1 MKAEMDIGTDKKA
14 FQINLDAKKYGTFAE
29 IGAGQEV
36 ARRFFHVGG
45 AAGTVAKTMSAYDMT
60 FSDAIYGPA
69 DRYVSRNRLQT
80 MLDHEYKLL
89 IERLDQK
96 LGGVRTFFVFADT
109 VAARSFKQH
118 NESHGWLGVRFQP
131 EPRGEPSQI
140 IIHVRMLDESNVDQQ
155 EALGIIGVNLL
166 FGAFYHPQPEK
177 LIASLQENLDPNRMQ
192 IDLIKFSGPA
202 YAGVDN
208 RLMSLQLVSQG
219 LTDAVIFTADG
230 GEMVQAA
237 DILYKKS
244 ILVERGSFRP
254 VTYATNDMLNGA
266 RSVFLKQSG
275 TSDADLVV
283 LMEMTLENLLAEG
296 QLNHADFLARVDI
309 LGALGRTVIISKFGE
324 YFRLASYLSRY
335 TSRKIGLVMG
345 VPSLL
350 EIFDEKYYLALEGG
364 ILEALGRM
372 FKSGLK
378 LYVYPMID
386 EQTGELVTAKK
397 LEVAPNL
404 RSLYRYLVENEFIQE
419 ITDYNPEYL
428 RIHPPETLAKLQSGD
443 AGLGTNGAAGSDQNH
458 QEPPVLRL
466 PGGAGELAAVF
477 CGFYALKTAGSHRQK
492 TGVVGTLPAIWNAA
506 SWRGAEILSLAS
518 ISASTSSKA
527 SCSSER
533 ATTALS

>member
-1 MKAEMDIGTDKKA
+1 MKAEMDLGTDKKA

-60 FSDAIYGPA
+60 FSDAIYGSA
-69 DRYVSRNRLQT
+69 QRYVSRDRLQT
-80 MLDHEYKLL
+80 MLEHEYSLL
-89 IERLDQK
+89 IERLDKK

-118 NESHGWLGVRFQP
+118 NESHGWLGVRFQN

-140 IIHVRMLDESNVDQQ
+140 VIHVRMLDEGNVDQQ

-166 FGAFYHPQPEK
+166 FGAFYHEQPEK
-177 LIASLQENLDPNRMQ
+177 LIASLQENLAPNRMQ
-192 IDLIKFSGPA
+192 VDLIKFSGPA
-202 YAGVDN
+202 YANVDN

-219 LTDAVIFTADG
+219 LTDAVIFTAD

-266 RSVFLKQSG
+266 RAAFQKQSG
-275 TSDADLVV
+275 SADADLVV

-335 TSRKIGLVMG
+335 TSRMIGLVMG

-350 EIFDEKYYLALEGG
+350 EIFDEKYYLSLEGG

-386 EQTGELVTAKK
+386 EETGALVTAQK

-404 RSLYRYLVENEFIQE
+404 RSLYRYLIENEFIQE
-419 ITDYNPEYL
+419 ITDYNSAYL

-443 AGLGTNGAAGSDQNH
+443 PAWESMVPPEVTQMIKDRHFFGYRTAAAN
-458 QEPPVLRL
+458 
-466 PGGAGELAAVF
+466 
-477 CGFYALKTAGSHRQK
+477 
-492 TGVVGTLPAIWNAA
+492 
-506 SWRGAEILSLAS
+506 
-518 ISASTSSKA
+518 
-527 SCSSER
+527 
-533 ATTALS
+533 